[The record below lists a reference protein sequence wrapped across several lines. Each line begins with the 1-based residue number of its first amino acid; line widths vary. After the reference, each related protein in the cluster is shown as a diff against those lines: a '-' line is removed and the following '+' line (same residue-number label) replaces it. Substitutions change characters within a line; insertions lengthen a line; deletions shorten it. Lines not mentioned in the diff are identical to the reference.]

1 MLLIDVS
8 TSKRSFLT
16 DLKNLYQIFKVFN
29 IIKTQLK
36 PRKWNIH
43 CVLSFLSLSI
53 KAIAIEFYLLAERKE
68 LL

>member
-36 PRKWNIH
+36 PRKRNIH